1 MCNPFEDKNG
11 IFVVVVNSEG
21 QYSLWPDFI
30 DMPEGWTRV
39 FGPDL
44 RNACLDYVEENW
56 LQMRLRSAIDAL
68 GRDKE

>member
-11 IFVVVVNSEG
+11 IFVVMVNSEG
-21 QYSLWPDFI
+21 QYSLWPDLI